1 MFGSFLEQLAVWIVT
16 GGSRP
21 FHQTGE
27 MDQKN
32 KLLSTELLKN
42 RSARMEATFLV
53 VVIQQVLHSFST
65 TEHDHS
71 SVGIAINK
79 SKVGK
84 AS

>member
-1 MFGSFLEQLAVWIVT
+1 MFGTLLGQLAVRIVT

-27 MDQKN
+27 MDHKN

-53 VVIQQVLHSFST
+53 VVIQQVLHS
-65 TEHDHS
+65 S
-71 SVGIAINK
+71 SDDR
-79 SKVGK
+79 S
-84 AS
+84 

>member
-1 MFGSFLEQLAVWIVT
+1 MFGSLLEKLAVWIVT
-16 GGSRP
+16 EGSRP

-27 MDQKN
+27 TDHKN

-53 VVIQQVLHSFST
+53 VVIQQCYIPSRT
-65 TEHDHS
+65 AEHDHS